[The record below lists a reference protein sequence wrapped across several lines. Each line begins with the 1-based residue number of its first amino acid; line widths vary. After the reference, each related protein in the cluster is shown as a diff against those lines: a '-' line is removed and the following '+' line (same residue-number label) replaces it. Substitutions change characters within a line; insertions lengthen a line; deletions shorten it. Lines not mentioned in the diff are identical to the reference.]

1 MRRVAIA
8 TAVFAL
14 FSSAI
19 SAASAQTT
27 TGSQLNPCAVPNE
40 VGASFEEAAWQIF
53 VAATCPVNND
63 QYPFVVWE
71 NWIEQALLYPTD
83 PSNGLRVPNSG
94 APTVTHK
101 LHNSPLTI
109 TLSPGLAVTVPG
121 LNGAPDAACNKAA
134 APPPNQ
140 PNLIICE
147 EVRVNGAAENYIAGT
162 DLWNR
167 TGQAQAATNGH
178 DIQFPRPA
186 VETKSDWILLESIG
200 LDCNNLPPGFT
211 QSIHVETIHGH
222 CFAMAGM
229 HLMSK
234 LIDKWIWATFEPQ
247 NSMTNPNRCKDLGCY
262 DPFGSRPAR
271 SNGGNT
277 RLSRKLE
284 QLMDAANL
292 APEWKNYRLNA
303 VQTDYFSPKLMI
315 NSVIEGEN
323 AGIPANQASCV
334 TCHNLSLVKSDG
346 TDGITLLRALPTRPV
361 GLPQPL
367 PSSDWILRDFV
378 WSLSLACPNSLIQ
391 TCAP

>member
-71 NWIEQALLYPTD
+71 NWIEQALLYPAD
-83 PSNGLRVPNSG
+83 PSNGLQVPNSG
-94 APTVTHK
+94 APTVTHT

-134 APPPNQ
+134 TPPPNQ

-147 EVRVNGAAENYIAGT
+147 EVRLNGAAENYIAGT

-167 TGQAQAATNGH
+167 TGQAQAAANGH

-186 VETKSDWILLESIG
+186 VETKSDWILLESIA

-229 HLMSK
+229 PIPSK
-234 LIDKWIWATFEPQ
+234 IQAA
-247 NSMTNPNRCKDLGCY
+247 R
-262 DPFGSRPAR
+262 GS
-271 SNGGNT
+271 
-277 RLSRKLE
+277 
-284 QLMDAANL
+284 AA
-292 APEWKNYRLNA
+292 PGMR
-303 VQTDYFSPKLMI
+303 
-315 NSVIEGEN
+315 
-323 AGIPANQASCV
+323 
-334 TCHNLSLVKSDG
+334 
-346 TDGITLLRALPTRPV
+346 R
-361 GLPQPL
+361 
-367 PSSDWILRDFV
+367 
-378 WSLSLACPNSLIQ
+378 
-391 TCAP
+391 